1 MEIIT
6 ELDRLVQLFESSIL
20 TFLRVEVTFIPD
32 YVECDVII
40 LYFSCLMVMMI

>member
-1 MEIIT
+1 MEIMT
-6 ELDRLVQLFESSIL
+6 ELDRLGQMFESSIL

-32 YVECDVII
+32 YAEWDVII

>member
-1 MEIIT
+1 MTVEIIT

-32 YVECDVII
+32 AR
-40 LYFSCLMVMMI
+40 LRGM